1 MHRGSIFGQSLCL
14 KFTKTLFA
22 RISRAFE
29 KWRDLGVWCG
39 KFLRQKSCY
48 PESFC
53 FLWLWETNNPIFLFH
68 SSGLTVSQLFNSKEV
83 KPSQQYWEAP
93 LYLPVTCKV
102 FLSIIPIWLEG
113 IVFNLARSKGSLSL
127 CAVDLKDVS
136 IQFAILL
143 EGIVLN

>member
-1 MHRGSIFGQSLCL
+1 M
-14 KFTKTLFA
+14 
-22 RISRAFE
+22 RICREFE
-29 KWRDLGVWCG
+29 NWSALSG
-39 KFLRQKSCY
+39 KFLLQKSCY

-53 FLWLWETNNPIFLFH
+53 FLWLWETNTPIFLFH

-136 IQFAILL
+136 FNQSNLQFSL
-143 EGIVLN
+143 EALSENKQGQTWLMTSLVGVVKVCR